1 MPRVSTLAMLTLYFV
16 VFVDFLQLTLVFPL
30 LPGIVEG
37 FGYGAFPALG
47 MHHRSPP
54 LTRPES
60 LGPLGRRD

>member
-37 FGYGAFPALG
+37 FGYGVFPALG
-47 MHHRSPP
+47 MHQFLPHSHGQN
-54 LTRPES
+54 LSRPA
-60 LGPLGRRD
+60 RQA